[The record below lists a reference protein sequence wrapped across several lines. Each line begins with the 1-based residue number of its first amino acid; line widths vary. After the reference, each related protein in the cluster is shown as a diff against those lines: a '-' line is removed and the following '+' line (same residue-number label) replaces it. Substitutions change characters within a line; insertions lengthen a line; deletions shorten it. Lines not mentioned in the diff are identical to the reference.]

1 MDKQQYESL
10 IESEIRSTVNRLLPH
25 GGGATITEA
34 RLRSALDALAQQIA
48 SHTRSY
54 ELLGIRSSDEL
65 AAEWNVSKRRVQAHI
80 QSLHERFGVGR
91 KFGRDWFL
99 SAEEAERHRPRPY
112 NRSQ

>member
-1 MDKQQYESL
+1 MDKQSYESL
-10 IESEIRSTVNRLLPH
+10 IESEIQSTIARLLAQ
-25 GGGATITEA
+25 GSGTINEV
-34 RLRSALDALAQQIA
+34 RLRSALDALAQRIA

-54 ELLGIRSSDEL
+54 ELLGIRSSDDL
-65 AAEWNVSKRRVQAHI
+65 ALEWNVSKRRVQAHI